1 MDSIRLPFCRAF
13 NIWGQIIMMII
24 TSRSNPKIVEA
35 SQLKEK
41 KYRDQQ
47 KAFLI
52 DGIKLFD
59 EAVSSGADIKAVFAL
74 SQYASYCEGKVGGR
88 TEVFEITQPVLEKL
102 TAEKSPEGVVCVVS
116 YLSNI
121 HVFTDVYSNASENE
135 RIELMWSVRDPGNM
149 GTILRSAAA
158 FGVDTL
164 ILSDDC
170 ADIYNPRTVRASM
183 GAIFRQKI
191 SVCSDYCG
199 TIAKLKSNGYGIYAA
214 LPSEKALPLC
224 SVPSGRKISFI
235 IGNEGH
241 GLSNEV
247 IEAAGNA
254 AYIPMAA
261 GTESLNAAVAASVI
275 MYERSRIA
283 EF

>member
-1 MDSIRLPFCRAF
+1 
-13 NIWGQIIMMII
+13 MMVI
-24 TSRSNPKIVEA
+24 TSRSNPRIVEA

-41 KYRDQQ
+41 KHRDQQ

-59 EAVSSGADIKAVFAL
+59 EAVSSGADIKTVFAL
-74 SQYASYCEGKVGGR
+74 APYASYCEGKVGDFA
-88 TEVFEITQPVLEKL
+88 EVYEITQPVLEKL
-102 TAEKSPEGVVCVVS
+102 TSEKSPEGIVCVVS
-116 YLSNI
+116 YLSDM
-121 HVFTDVYSNASENE
+121 HTFCDVYTNSDENE
-135 RIELMWSVRDPGNM
+135 RIELMWSVRDPGNI

-158 FGVDTL
+158 FGVNTL
-164 ILSDDC
+164 VLSDDC
-170 ADIYNPRTVRASM
+170 ADIYNPRAVRASM

-191 SVCSDYCG
+191 AVCSDFLG
-199 TIAKLKSNGYGIYAA
+199 TVAALRERGYSIYAA

-224 SVPSGRKISFI
+224 DISAGRNISFI

-241 GLSNEV
+241 GLSKEV

-275 MYERSRIA
+275 MYERSRLTDI
-283 EF
+283 